1 MDDVAIRVTNL
12 GKRYRIGALQDSDRT
27 FAETLR
33 AMAMKPVHSFRSLA
47 SGGSGSA
54 SETFVWALK
63 DVSFEVKR
71 GEAIGVIGHN
81 GAGKSTLLKI
91 LTRIT
96 NPTDGRAE
104 IRGRVGSLL
113 EVGTGFN
120 AELTGREN
128 IFMSGAILGMR
139 KHEIDAKFDAIVD
152 FSGVEKFIDTPVK
165 RYSSGMYLRLAFAV
179 AAHLEPEVLLVD
191 EVLAVGDAEFQKK
204 CLGKMGDVANSGRT
218 ILFVSHNMSAV
229 QNLCPRC
236 LVLSQG
242 QVFLDDS
249 TASAIPRYLE
259 SLSKTDEHESLF
271 DVPRENP
278 NYGLAIRISDV
289 KLLDKDQKSV
299 TTLPMGMPFS
309 VELECRCLED
319 VKNVSL
325 IVGLDSMMSAAITT
339 VASEEDGLFFQGNKG
354 DTISTRVHF
363 SELILNKGRYHIRIG
378 VRMGKQSADWLRQAL
393 AFDVSDYRD
402 SKAVD
407 MEPSLIG
414 LIRSPVEWQR

>member
-1 MDDVAIRVTNL
+1 
-12 GKRYRIGALQDSDRT
+12 
-27 FAETLR
+27 
-33 AMAMKPVHSFRSLA
+33 
-47 SGGSGSA
+47 
-54 SETFVWALK
+54 
-63 DVSFEVKR
+63 
-71 GEAIGVIGHN
+71 
-81 GAGKSTLLKI
+81 
-91 LTRIT
+91 
-96 NPTDGRAE
+96 
-104 IRGRVGSLL
+104 
-113 EVGTGFN
+113 
-120 AELTGREN
+120 
-128 IFMSGAILGMR
+128 
-139 KHEIDAKFDAIVD
+139 
-152 FSGVEKFIDTPVK
+152 
-165 RYSSGMYLRLAFAV
+165 
-179 AAHLEPEVLLVD
+179 
-191 EVLAVGDAEFQKK
+191 
-204 CLGKMGDVANSGRT
+204 
-218 ILFVSHNMSAV
+218 
-229 QNLCPRC
+229 
-236 LVLSQG
+236 
-242 QVFLDDS
+242 
-249 TASAIPRYLE
+249 
-259 SLSKTDEHESLF
+259 